1 MRSVAALCWLFSSQ
15 TSCRGEFSGLLSY
28 GTSFLHERVL
38 FMLGSVQEALAAK
51 RKSSQGSASGVSQSH
66 LSCLSKTVAA
76 SESLISRLELSVTL
90 IIDNM

>member
-1 MRSVAALCWLFSSQ
+1 
-15 TSCRGEFSGLLSY
+15 
-28 GTSFLHERVL
+28 
-38 FMLGSVQEALAAK
+38 MLGSVQEALAAK